1 MPLEIIILA
10 AGQGKRMRS
19 SLPKVLHNVGGK
31 PMLQH
36 LLETTLKL
44 KPSRIHV
51 VIGHGKDQVVSTI
64 NAAFADKK
72 RFNWVEQKKQ
82 LGTGH
87 AVMQALPKVKRNAT
101 VMVLNGDCPL
111 VTPQTLR
118 KVARLSASA
127 GVNLMTVEMDNPTGL
142 GRIVRDAKGKII
154 GIVEEKDADTS
165 QRAITEVNTNCLATN
180 AKKLQHWLSTV
191 NRNNAQNEYYL
202 TDAIAGAVNDGMTV
216 KSVSPAHIRETM
228 GANSKSDLAVLER
241 IYQQQQTTLLMEK
254 GVTLMDPARVDVRGT
269 CQFGNDCV
277 VDINVIFEGK
287 VKVGDGVSIGPNT
300 VIRDATIGHATVIEA
315 NCVIDNATIGKACNI
330 GPFARIRPETVMK
343 DLVKIGNFVE
353 TKKSIIGIGS
363 KANHL
368 SYVGDSEVGKAV
380 NIGAGVITCNY
391 DGANKHKTII
401 GDNVFV
407 GSDSQLV
414 APVTIAKGATIG
426 AGSTITDDVDL
437 DVLAVSRA
445 RQRSIKNWKRPVK
458 KPK

>member
-1 MPLEIIILA
+1 M
-10 AGQGKRMRS
+10 
-19 SLPKVLHNVGGK
+19 
-31 PMLQH
+31 
-36 LLETTLKL
+36 
-44 KPSRIHV
+44 
-51 VIGHGKDQVVSTI
+51 VSTI

-72 RFNWVEQKKQ
+72 RFNWVEQKEQ

-87 AVMQALPKVKRNAT
+87 AAMQALPKVKRNAT

-216 KSVSPAHIRETM
+216 KSVSPAHVRETM